1 MEPRVLPVEMGNLRR
16 AQVGYG
22 VIYKLLKMK
31 RMIMKELHDRIV
43 RQKTFIAE
51 VSVIGEPWRI
61 PQYSNREEIIHV
73 KRANKYLDRQ

>member
-1 MEPRVLPVEMGNLRR
+1 
-16 AQVGYG
+16 
-22 VIYKLLKMK
+22 MK